1 MSLSVNRISNIN
13 FKSKKTSS
21 QKNNNVSAKTDK
33 TKNPISKGGERA
45 QLVLGTFMAGIGFG
59 GRMLAELLDGD
70 FAIEHLFGAGKK
82 VADKNFKKASP
93 NKRFIAGLGA
103 SIGLVGLFIAGM
115 AVLYTAFK
123 APKIAYD
130 AKVNT
135 FTKSKDMDVYI
146 KGNEIEKDLYTQMND
161 KAKNATDEE
170 KTKLKEQYLTMQMAK
185 NRVPD
190 FVNL

>member
-1 MSLSVNRISNIN
+1 MSLSVNKISGVN
-13 FKSKKTSS
+13 FTGTGSGTPKNKSK
-21 QKNNNVSAKTDK
+21 QAVST
-33 TKNPISKGGERA
+33 NPISKGGERA
-45 QLVLGTFMAGIGFG
+45 QLVLGTFLAGIGFG

-70 FAIEHLFGAGKK
+70 FAVEHLFNAGKK
-82 VADKNFKKASP
+82 VANKNFKKASA

-103 SIGLVGLFIAGM
+103 SIGLVGLFVAGM
-115 AVLYTAFK
+115 AVLYTMFK

-130 AKVNT
+130 TKINT

-161 KAKNATDEE
+161 KAKTATDDE
-170 KTKLKEQYLTMQMAK
+170 KAKLKEQYLTMQVAK

-190 FVNL
+190 FVQL